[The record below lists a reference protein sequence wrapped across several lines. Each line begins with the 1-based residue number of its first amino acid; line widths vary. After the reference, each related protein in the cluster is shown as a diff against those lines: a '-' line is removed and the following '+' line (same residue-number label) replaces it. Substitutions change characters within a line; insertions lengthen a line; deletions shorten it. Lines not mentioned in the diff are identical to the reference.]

1 MRRRQRRVVVWFSDN
16 GPLTFPRLLDV
27 VAEAVFIARKHDAGS
42 RFPEVRGKT
51 KNCRA
56 QPDFR
61 QQNRRSRKHKTR
73 VWSADLGFTPHF
85 RNRPSEVCGKF
96 WNPRAHRPF
105 CVKKPRVDALVPL
118 GMVDLFR
125 ICRILPDSM
134 PLILFSVLAHSKDV
148 LKTALKILDICL
160 GSVQYACLA

>member
-1 MRRRQRRVVVWFSDN
+1 MDWAAELLIH

-42 RFPEVRGKT
+42 RFPEVRGKI

-56 QPDFR
+56 QPVYL
-61 QQNRRSRKHKTR
+61 QQNRRSQKHKTG
-73 VWSADLGFTPHF
+73 VWSADLGFSPHF
-85 RNRPSEVCGKF
+85 RNRPLEVCGKF

-105 CVKKPRVDALVPL
+105 CVKKPQVVVLAQL
-118 GMVDLFR
+118 GVVGLFR
-125 ICRILPDSM
+125 FCRILLELVPRGLSRGVHNLKDLFKS
-134 PLILFSVLAHSKDV
+134 PLM
-148 LKTALKILDICL
+148 ILDICV